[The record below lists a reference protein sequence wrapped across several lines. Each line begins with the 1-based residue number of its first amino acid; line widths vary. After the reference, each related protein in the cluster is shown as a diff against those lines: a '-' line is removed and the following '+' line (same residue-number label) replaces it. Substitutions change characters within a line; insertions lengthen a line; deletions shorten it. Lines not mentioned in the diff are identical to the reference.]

1 MFKSHNSDAPS
12 PHSHQKDRLFWLVVS
27 ALIIIIIA
35 AVIIWYIILSNRSKQ
50 VTHNAV
56 LVVLAT
62 AVKSDVPMNI
72 PALGSVI
79 PTYSVTV
86 RTQING
92 ILMQVF
98 YREGQLVKAGD
109 LLAQIDERPY
119 LAQLSQYEGAL
130 ARDQAFLANARI
142 DLKRYQKLYPTG
154 AISQQIYETQQ
165 SLVKQYEGIV
175 KFDLGQIE
183 TVKVNLIYTKIISPI
198 DGQVGLRL
206 VDPGNFVQTTNT
218 NGLAVINTISPIT
231 VIFSIPED
239 NVPAVLKQ
247 INSGKTLSVSAYDR
261 SQNNLI
267 ETGTLLT
274 MDNQI
279 DPTTGTVK
287 LRAQFKNDP
296 YVLFP
301 NQFVNIE
308 LLVDT
313 LHNAIVVPTAAVQ
326 HSAKGTFVYLVNAN
340 HTVSVKPVV
349 VGITNNDKTVITQ
362 GVAEN
367 DLVVEEGAD
376 KLTDGATITV
386 TGAK

>member
-1 MFKSHNSDAPS
+1 MFKSRHSDETLPNSHGKNLP
-12 PHSHQKDRLFWLVVS
+12 FWLLVS
-27 ALIIIIIA
+27 ALVIIIIV
-35 AVIIWYIILSNRSKQ
+35 AVIVWYIILSNQNKH
-50 VTHNAV
+50 TPNKPV

-62 AVKSDVPMNI
+62 VMKSDVPVNI
-72 PALGSVI
+72 PALGSVT

-92 ILMQVF
+92 ILMKVL
-98 YREGQLVKAGD
+98 YREGQRVKAGD
-109 LLAQIDERPY
+109 LLAEIDERPY
-119 LAQLSQYEGAL
+119 LAQLAQYEGQL
-130 ARDQAFLANARI
+130 ARDQAYLVNARV
-142 DLKRYQKLYPTG
+142 DLKRYAKLYPTG
-154 AISQQIYETQQ
+154 AVSQQIYETQK
-165 SLVKQYEGIV
+165 SLVRQYEGVI
-175 KFDLGQIE
+175 KLDEGQIQ
-183 TVKVNLIYTKIISPI
+183 TVQVNLIYCRIISPI
-198 DGQVGLRL
+198 DGQIGLRL
-206 VDPGNFVQTTNT
+206 VDPGNFVQTSNT
-218 NGLAVINTISPIT
+218 NGIAVINTISPIT

-247 INSGKTLSVSAYDR
+247 INAGKTLSVSAYDR

-267 ETGTLLT
+267 EKGILLT

-287 LRAQFKNDP
+287 LRATFKNDP

-301 NQFVNIE
+301 NQFVNVK

-313 LHNAIVVPTAAVQ
+313 LQDALVIPTAAVQ
-326 HSAKGTFVYLVNAN
+326 HGAQGTFVYRVNAN

-349 VGITNNDKTVITQ
+349 VGVTAGDQTVITK
-362 GVAEN
+362 GVAEH

-386 TGAK
+386 VGEK